1 MVVFLFK
8 FYKSYIH
15 AAYIIFDYMDD
26 TFCLCWFLYGFW
38 KIIQKIYLRNK
49 TFYVITNKKLM
60 IKKGRKIQIYNG
72 NDLPPMEIKIHN
84 NGLGTIIFSEFVYTE
99 RRRYHRYIMLE
110 NLIDVVQVQNAIEVM
125 KGSKS

>member
-1 MVVFLFK
+1 MQPTLFL
-8 FYKSYIH
+8 
-15 AAYIIFDYMDD
+15 IIWMIPFVCVGLYMA
-26 TFCLCWFLYGFW
+26 FG

-84 NGLGTIIFSEFVYTE
+84 NGLGTIIFSEFVYTG

-110 NLIDVVQVQNAIEVM
+110 NLIDVVQAQNAIEVM
-125 KGSKS
+125 KGNKS